1 MMISLLI
8 PWFYRAFGR
17 YELEIRRQYYCTAF
31 YRLEERV
38 NIIAQFHLKS
48 SQFN

>member
-17 YELEIRRQYYCTAF
+17 FVLEIRRQYYCTAF
-31 YRLEERV
+31 YRLEEWV
-38 NIIAQFHLKS
+38 YIVAQFHLKS
-48 SQFN
+48 SQFY